1 MLKKN
6 VYVSFDEKDRKYY
19 EKVISW
25 NKNPYLGF
33 NFIEAP
39 ASDFSSPFFVKIK
52 NNIMSKLAQ
61 SSVTLVIVGEG
72 ANDASPDC
80 LEIGALNWQSFEIV
94 KSLAR
99 GNKLVAVKT
108 DEDLAAPVAMRGAD
122 VVWAQAFTLDAVMSA
137 LGKA

>member
-19 EKVISW
+19 EKIVSW
-25 NKNPYLGF
+25 NGNPYLGF

-39 ASDFSSPFFVKIK
+39 AGDFSSSFFVKIK

-80 LEIGALNWQSFEIV
+80 MEIGSLNWQSFEIV

-99 GNKLVAVKT
+99 GNSLVAVKT
-108 DEDLAAPVAMRGAD
+108 DADLAAPVAMRGAS
-122 VVWAQAFTLDAVMSA
+122 VIWAQSLTLDAVMSA
-137 LGKA
+137 LAKA